1 MVEFVYILKN
11 KFLVIFLCDIIPIVN
26 NNANR
31 LNSSLEDRMQVYRI
45 PIRPQYKRRR
55 RIKKP
60 NNFPKFMLLM
70 ALVVGCIFYFVNH
83 SIENDNSA
91 GTSTHLR
98 SPIDFNFN
106 FSPRTQNLLLMG
118 VDAAYNEDNPFKGN
132 RSDTMLLVSIA
143 PYGKNINVIS
153 IPRDSKVYIAGK
165 NKTDK
170 INHAFSQGGAKL
182 AVKTVEETFGVK
194 IHNYLAISNAGVIK
208 LIDVLGGL
216 PIYIEKNMK
225 YDDYAGKLHINLK
238 QGKHIL
244 TGKQVE
250 GFLRFRHDSFGDIG
264 RIRRQ
269 QWFFNALISHLKEP
283 TVVVKLPEIL
293 KIMPEYIQTDLSAY
307 DLAKY
312 LGMAKNIDSSTIQ
325 IGTIPGSPSTKGVIS
340 YWIIDPDKTQ
350 ELINKM
356 VYRNRKDVDLKDL
369 SVGILYATSMLNDAT
384 VLKDEFESHGIATR
398 MQESDSASKNYI
410 AIHNLDVTGETI
422 NELKKIFPM
431 IKDKH
436 TIYDPIGINRTG
448 RDLTIVISRL

>member
-1 MVEFVYILKN
+1 M
-11 KFLVIFLCDIIPIVN
+11 
-26 NNANR
+26 
-31 LNSSLEDRMQVYRI
+31 NSSLEDRMQVYRI

-55 RIKKP
+55 RFKKP
-60 NNFPKFMLLM
+60 NNFPKFMLLL
-70 ALVVGCIFYFVNH
+70 ALIVGCIYYFVNH
-83 SIENDNSA
+83 SIEIDNTTSA
-91 GTSTHLR
+91 NSTLR

-106 FSPRTQNLLLMG
+106 FSPRTQNILLMG
-118 VDAAYNEDNPFKGN
+118 VDAAPSDSNPFKGN

-170 INHAFSQGGAKL
+170 INHAFAQGGAKL
-182 AVKTVEETFGVK
+182 SVKTVEETFGVK

-208 LIDVLGGL
+208 MIDVLGGL
-216 PIYIEKNMK
+216 PIYVEKDMK

-238 QGKHIL
+238 QGNHIL
-244 TGKQVE
+244 SGKQVE

-269 QWFFNALISHLKEP
+269 QWFFNALISHLKDP
-283 TVVVKLPEIL
+283 VVIVKLPELL

-312 LGMAKNIDSSTIQ
+312 LGMAKNVDSSTIQ

-340 YWIIDPDKTQ
+340 YWIIEPEKTQ

-356 VYRNRKDVDLKDL
+356 VYRNKKDVDIKDL
-369 SVGILYATSMLNDAT
+369 SIGILCSNSKSENIVA
-384 VLKDEFESHGIATR
+384 LKEELEAKGANVKLQQGESV
-398 MQESDSASKNYI
+398 SKNYI
-410 AIHNLDVTGETI
+410 AIHNLDVAGDTI
-422 NELKKIFPM
+422 NELKKLFPEL
-431 IKDKH
+431 KNKH

-448 RDLTIVISRL
+448 RDLTIVISDK

>member
-1 MVEFVYILKN
+1 MSNYN
-11 KFLVIFLCDIIPIVN
+11 
-26 NNANR
+26 NR

-55 RIKKP
+55 RPKKQ
-60 NNFPKFMLLM
+60 NNFPKFMLFL
-70 ALVVGCIFYFVNH
+70 AFLLGFVFYFVNH
-83 SIENDNSA
+83 QIESDRSQKA
-91 GTSTHLR
+91 ASGLH

-118 VDAAYNEDNPFKGN
+118 VDSSTNEENPFKGN

-170 INHAFSQGGAKL
+170 INHAFAHGGARL
-182 AVKTVEETFGVK
+182 AVKTVEETFGVR

-208 LIDVLGGL
+208 AIDILGGL
-216 PIYIEKNMK
+216 PIYVEKNMK
-225 YDDYAGKLHINLK
+225 YDDYTAKLHINLK
-238 QGKHIL
+238 QGNHIL

-250 GFLRFRHDSFGDIG
+250 GYLRFRHDSFGDIG

-269 QWFFNALISHLKEP
+269 QWFFNALISRLKDP
-283 TVVVKLPEIL
+283 SVIVKLPELL
-293 KIMPEYIQTDLSAY
+293 KVIPEYIQTDLSAY

-325 IGTIPGSPSTKGVIS
+325 IATIPGAPSTKGIIS
-340 YWIIDPDKTQ
+340 YWIIEPEKTQ
-350 ELINKM
+350 ELMNKM
-356 VYRNRKDVDLKDL
+356 VYRDRRDVDTRDL
-369 SVGILYATSMLNDAT
+369 SIGILYASSKLDSANELKEELEAKGAT
-384 VLKDEFESHGIATR
+384 VK
-398 MQESDSASKNYI
+398 MQESDSLSKNYI
-410 AIHNLDVTGETI
+410 AIHNLDITGDTI
-422 NELKKIFPM
+422 SDLKKVIPG

-448 RDLTIVISRL
+448 KDMTIIISDL

>member
-1 MVEFVYILKN
+1 MYILKN
-11 KFLVIFLCDIIPIVN
+11 KFIVIFLCDIMPIVN
-26 NNANR
+26 NNSNR
-31 LNSSLEDRMQVYRI
+31 FNSSLEDRMQVYRI

-60 NNFPKFMLLM
+60 NNFPRFMLLM

-83 SIENDNSA
+83 SIEADNTTSA
-91 GTSTHLR
+91 NTSLR

-118 VDAAYNEDNPFKGN
+118 VDAAYNEENPFKGN

-182 AVKTVEETFGVK
+182 AVKTVEETFGVR

-216 PIYIEKNMK
+216 PIYVEKNMK

-238 QGKHIL
+238 QGNHIL

-283 TVVVKLPEIL
+283 TVIVKLPEIL
-293 KIMPEYIQTDLSAY
+293 KIMPDYIQTDLSAY

-312 LGMAKNIDSSTIQ
+312 LGMAKNVDASAIQ

-356 VYRNRKDVDLKDL
+356 VYRNKKDVDTKDL
-369 SVGILYATSMLNDAT
+369 SVGILYANSKLNNALS
-384 VLKDEFESHGIATR
+384 LKEELEARGMSVK
-398 MQESDSASKNYI
+398 MQESDTAAKNYI

-422 NELKKIFPM
+422 TELKKIIPE

-448 RDLTIVISRL
+448 RDLTIIISDL